1 MSPVRLPLFILLVVA
16 AFALDLPSNFEK
28 CDRNKSDFDKC
39 LVDAVNKALVLLKD
53 GNKEFGMSRLEPL
66 HVKSMVIDTGSGS
79 PINLRQTFKEVDV
92 HDLISGSRVVRYRT
106 DFNKHLII
114 CDSKSD
120 RIRVLGD
127 YEMSGRILLLPIVG
141 KGKTNITLV
150 DTHIEHQLIGEPY
163 EKNGVK
169 YMKLR
174 EYKVDFKPKRV
185 YMHFENLFNDK
196 VLSEGMNRFIDE
208 NWEAVF
214 SGLKEGYS
222 KGFGSIFRDLSNRIF
237 TKVPMDQIFLRNS
250 IEGSK

>member
-1 MSPVRLPLFILLVVA
+1 
-16 AFALDLPSNFEK
+16 
-28 CDRNKSDFDKC
+28 
-39 LVDAVNKALVLLKD
+39 
-53 GNKEFGMSRLEPL
+53 
-66 HVKSMVIDTGSGS
+66 
-79 PINLRQTFKEVDV
+79 
-92 HDLISGSRVVRYRT
+92 
-106 DFNKHLII
+106 
-114 CDSKSD
+114 
-120 RIRVLGD
+120 
-127 YEMSGRILLLPIVG
+127 MSGRILLLPIVG

-150 DTHIEHQLIGEPY
+150 DTHIEHQLVGEPY